1 MSTSKGSLR
10 SFLDDVVPRVDR
22 ELYAFLPEKAPVDLL
37 YLPMR
42 DYPDRGGKRFRP
54 ALVLLACEA
63 FGGDPEDALRT
74 AAAFEMLQS
83 FLLIHD
89 DIEDGSEMRRGSPCL
104 HRIHGVP
111 MALNVGDALFA
122 GVFEILLSNLP
133 RLGVDRTH
141 RLLEEM
147 VRGTQITC
155 EGQAYDLGWV
165 RDRYVP
171 TAEEFI
177 MMLTK
182 KTGWYSGRGPCEAGA
197 IVAGTDDAGR
207 TIIGDFGEA
216 LAVAFQIRDDL
227 LNLIVGEN
235 AAQSA
240 PGTTEGSYGKERGGD
255 IEEGKRTLMV
265 IDLLGRCTAEEQQRI
280 LSILDR
286 DRSANTR
293 EEVDWVIATMERYD
307 SIEYAKSVCEERARK
322 ASALLDLLPR
332 SRAREVLE
340 ELARF
345 LVERSF

>member
-1 MSTSKGSLR
+1 
-10 SFLDDVVPRVDR
+10 
-22 ELYAFLPEKAPVDLL
+22 
-37 YLPMR
+37 
-42 DYPDRGGKRFRP
+42 
-54 ALVLLACEA
+54 
-63 FGGDPEDALRT
+63 
-74 AAAFEMLQS
+74 
-83 FLLIHD
+83 
-89 DIEDGSEMRRGSPCL
+89 
-104 HRIHGVP
+104 